1 MNAATKCSLLATA
14 DQRAASKFPA
24 LYLAEYHHKNTSG
37 QSIDVLSRP
46 YQIEILKDDSQH
58 LVIMKCVQVGI
69 SEILIIK
76 AMAKLYQGWAII
88 YSLPIE
94 SLRNTFVAN
103 RIDKMIM
110 MVPLYKQWL
119 EQATGDSDQVGMKH
133 FLNGV
138 IKLVGSNSK
147 SSFLE
152 FPADMVI
159 IDEKDKSDLDNLE
172 LAEDRL
178 QASEHKFK
186 WEVGN
191 PTFGKFGMHKAYLNS
206 DQKRWNVKCLA
217 CNEWQDLDFFK
228 NIVQQ
233 INENEYQLI
242 GDDTQAYCR
251 KCSKPIDRLMIGQWV
266 AKYPDRSISGYHVNQ
281 LFSPTVSIAEL
292 WHKFLEGQ
300 TNATV
305 MQVFYNSCL
314 GLPYEAVGD
323 NLSAALLE
331 SKCMDDYLMPSTAKG
346 CTIGI
351 DVNWPQLNVRI
362 SEYPKPGIR
371 KSAFIGIVHS
381 FDEVTSLLNRYNVKI
396 GCIDVAPE
404 RHRVAEFQKQHRNIW
419 AVNYA
424 GEIPEFWRVK
434 DDERYITVDRTQAID
449 AMVSE
454 ILNERNRLP
463 KNFRSLDGG
472 KYIEQMEAPKRILDI
487 ARKRYKWEEFDT
499 DDHHFHADVYDFLA
513 MRVLRDIGDRMPRL
527 TVVTVCD

>member
-1 MNAATKCSLLATA
+1 MLETA
-14 DQRAASKFPA
+14 DLRAASKYPA

-37 QSIDVLSRP
+37 QPIDVLARP

-58 LVIMKCVQVGI
+58 LVVMKCVQVGI

-103 RIDKMIM
+103 RIDKAIM

-119 EQATGDSDQVGMKH
+119 DNATGVSDQVGMKH

-138 IKLVGSNSK
+138 IKFVGSNSK

-172 LAEDRL
+172 MAEDRL

-191 PTFGKFGMHKAYLNS
+191 PTFGKFGMHKAYLSS
-206 DQKRWNVKCLA
+206 DQKRWNVKCPA

-228 NIVQQ
+228 NVVRQ
-233 INENEYQLI
+233 IGENEYQLI
-242 GDDTQAYCR
+242 DLVETQVCCR

-266 AKYPDRSISGYHVNQ
+266 AKHPDRSISGYHVNQ
-281 LFSPTVSIAEL
+281 LFSPTVSVAEL

-300 TNATV
+300 TNATI
-305 MQVFYNSCL
+305 MQIFYNSCL

-346 CTIGI
+346 CTAGI

-362 SEYPKPGIR
+362 SDYPSPGVR
-371 KSAFIGIVHS
+371 RAVYIGIVYS
-381 FDEVTSLLNRYNVKI
+381 FAELTTLLKRYNVKMS
-396 GCIDVAPE
+396 CIDVAPE
-404 RHRVAEFQKQHRNIW
+404 RHKVAEYQQTHKNLW
-419 AVNYA
+419 AINYA

-434 DDERYITVDRTQAID
+434 DDERYITVDRTQTID

-487 ARKRYKWEEFDT
+487 KGKRYKWDEFDA
-499 DDHHFHADVYDFLA
+499 DDHHFHADVYDYLA
-513 MRVLRDIGDRMPRL
+513 MRVARDIGDRMPHL
-527 TVVTVCD
+527 SVTIAQG